1 MSADFGYINAR
12 VRGLKS
18 RLLGPEFFT
27 QALGDTD
34 FRAFTSTLAQS
45 PYGRELEEAQAR
57 DSGLAAVDRALAR
70 NFHHTTRSIL
80 NFSDGRPHDL
90 IALLLREYDL
100 RNLKAIARAKHAE
113 RSQEDVVEV
122 LMPAG
127 ELKPAVLEMLAGQPD
142 LPAVAQALAV
152 TKHPLATAFS
162 RAARRYAQDGD
173 LREFELAL
181 DRAYY
186 GSLLAD
192 AEALGA
198 PDELVRHVRREIDAT
213 NLRTALKVRG
223 SEAGSADLFVR
234 GGKEISRATFD
245 AIVNDPTQ
253 GALAA
258 LQGTSFARAAEAGT
272 LGEAERAIRALVDE
286 SARRLAHGDPLG
298 IGVVADFLRR
308 KEAET
313 ARLRLLARG
322 KFYSVPR
329 DRLEKELQGA

>member
-1 MSADFGYINAR
+1 MPADFGYINAR

-27 QALGDTD
+27 QAVGDTD
-34 FRAFTSTLAQS
+34 FAAFASTLAQS
-45 PYGRELEEAQAR
+45 PYGRELEEAQSR
-57 DSGLAAVDRALAR
+57 ESGLSAIDHALAR

-113 RSQEDVVEV
+113 RGQEELVGV
-122 LMPAG
+122 LLPAG
-127 ELKPAVLEMLAGQPD
+127 ELKPAVLEMLAAQPD

-152 TKHPLATAFS
+152 TKHPLASAFS
-162 RAARRYAQDGD
+162 RAARLYAQDGD
-173 LREFELAL
+173 LRGFELSL

-186 GSLLAD
+186 ASLLAD
-192 AEALGA
+192 AERLDA
-198 PDELVRHVRREIDAT
+198 PDDLLRHIRREIDAT

-223 SEAGSADLFVR
+223 TEAATGELFVR

-245 AIVNDPTQ
+245 AIAGDPSP

-258 LQGTSFARAAEAGT
+258 LQGTSFARVAESDS
-272 LGEAERAIRALVDE
+272 LGGAERIVRAVVDE

-329 DRLEKELQGA
+329 ERLEKELEGA